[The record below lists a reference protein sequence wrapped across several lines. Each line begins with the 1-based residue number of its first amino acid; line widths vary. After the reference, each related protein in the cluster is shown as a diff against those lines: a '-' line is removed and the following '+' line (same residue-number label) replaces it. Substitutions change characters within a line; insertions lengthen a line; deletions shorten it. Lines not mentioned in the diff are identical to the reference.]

1 MIAIPNNPLFPAQTP
16 LYEHTVHI
24 EREQHGLVCFQEN
37 HRWTIEFSG
46 FDSVAVLHRTSGD
59 HSPMSRSPLRHLPQ
73 HKAAHLH
80 FPYHIKTTSPR
91 HILHTKDK
99 GQKAGTFRGY
109 FSFAAR
115 ANTARPPT
123 PFSWLCTFGMDSS
136 EKVCRID
143 EQGEC
148 YCIAS
153 LLEPDERDTNQLVI
167 ESHRN
172 ASLVYCDE
180 CKEIAMPAEGCAS
193 SSLPLEPFYD
203 PQCSSSYVHP
213 KRVCVCGVSN
223 ALVGSVCLVLLLPS
237 IE

>member
-46 FDSVAVLHRTSGD
+46 FDSVTVLHRTSGD
-59 HSPMSRSPLRHLPQ
+59 HSPMSRSP
-73 HKAAHLH
+73 
-80 FPYHIKTTSPR
+80 SPR

-99 GQKAGTFRGY
+99 GQKAETFRGY

-123 PFSWLCTFGMDSS
+123 PISWLCTFGMAPS
-136 EKVCRID
+136 EKVGRID

-180 CKEIAMPAEGCAS
+180 CKESAMPTEGCAS

-213 KRVCVCGVSN
+213 KRVCVCGVTDV
-223 ALVGSVCLVLLLPS
+223 LVGSVCLVLLLPS

>member
-1 MIAIPNNPLFPAQTP
+1 MNTQYIPKGATRFGL
-16 LYEHTVHI
+16 LS
-24 EREQHGLVCFQEN
+24 RESRG
-37 HRWTIEFSG
+37 TIEFSG
-46 FDSVAVLHRTSGD
+46 FDSVTVLHPTSGD
-59 HSPMSRSPLRHLPQ
+59 HSPMSRSPSRHLPQ
-73 HKAAHLH
+73 HKAAHLY
-80 FPYHIKTTSPR
+80 FPQHIKTTSPR

-99 GQKAGTFRGY
+99 GQKAETFRGY

-123 PFSWLCTFGMDSS
+123 PISWLCTFGMAPS
-136 EKVCRID
+136 EKVGRID

-180 CKEIAMPAEGCAS
+180 CKESAMPAEGCAS

-213 KRVCVCGVSN
+213 KRVCVCGVTDV
-223 ALVGSVCLVLLLPS
+223 LVGSVCLVLLLPS